1 MKGETQIVNLSEKL
15 NAGGIAHKLWIEQPE
30 NIPTC
35 LATKPYPKSTV
46 SLVFKK
52 LKLCKWW
59 YIVSICKPIFG
70 HLVCMN
76 YLQLWCINASH
87 QMLECLFGF
96 LWFSDEIQL
105 LFYWN
110 QIRISRKMN
119 VPTSE
124 KNVKIHSFN
133 DLAIPIGNTRQRLM
147 RRIKRFWESQCAN
160 ILLPRFSTQP
170 NSKYEN
176 IELQFNT
183 TEKLQQNP
191 ISNAIVKNR
200 KKKEHFQ
207 SFRYFSL

>member
-1 MKGETQIVNLSEKL
+1 MIYCLNL
-15 NAGGIAHKLWIEQPE
+15 Q
-30 NIPTC
+30 T
-35 LATKPYPKSTV
+35 
-46 SLVFKK
+46 
-52 LKLCKWW
+52 
-59 YIVSICKPIFG
+59 PIFG
-70 HLVCMN
+70 YLVWIN

-87 QMLECLFGF
+87 QMLECLIGF
-96 LWFSDEIQL
+96 LLFSGEIQL

-133 DLAIPIGNTRQRLM
+133 DLAIPIGSTRQRLM
-147 RRIKRFWESQCAN
+147 RHIKRFWESECAN

-176 IELQFNT
+176 IGLQFNT

-200 KKKEHFQ
+200 KKKKNTFNHSGTFHCKIRLKYKCHFLNALDTKWTAKMGWTI
-207 SFRYFSL
+207 F